1 MLSRWNPLYILIG
14 GGILVLVGV
23 ILPFLMVLRV
33 IPSTYALNFISYIAS
48 FVGLMAG
55 IIGSA
60 LYVSNR
66 RKKDRM
72 K

>member
-23 ILPFLMVLRV
+23 ILPFLMVLKI

-66 RKKDRM
+66 RKKDRT